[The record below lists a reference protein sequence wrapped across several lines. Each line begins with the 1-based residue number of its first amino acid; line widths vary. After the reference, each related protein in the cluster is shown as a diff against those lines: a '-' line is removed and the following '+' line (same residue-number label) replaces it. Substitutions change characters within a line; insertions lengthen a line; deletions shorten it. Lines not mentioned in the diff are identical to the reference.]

1 MNLKDH
7 ELEEKV
13 QELYDKD
20 WEIKLKDQEFV

>member
-7 ELEEKV
+7 ELEKKV